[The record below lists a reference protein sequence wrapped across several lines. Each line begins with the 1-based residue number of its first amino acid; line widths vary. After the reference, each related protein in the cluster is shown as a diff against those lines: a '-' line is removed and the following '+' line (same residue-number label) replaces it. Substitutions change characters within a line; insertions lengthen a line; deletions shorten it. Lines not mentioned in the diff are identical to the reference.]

1 MTLNTF
7 KAVFLGLLLVSS
19 VNGTTQTRSAAERYQ
34 NLKEA
39 LRKARNQKHWRSS
52 LAAAQAMEKFLNQSP
67 DSLLEAARAEVH
79 VGDLTAASRKLQEFV
94 TMGEWSDLP
103 NKSDEFAPL
112 RERGSFSEL
121 EARMKANRSPISLA
135 TKIFS
140 IHDAD
145 LLAEDVDYDANAQ
158 RFLIT
163 SVRKK
168 KIVAITATGADQ
180 DFAKAPDNWSMLA
193 IKVDARRRVVWATEV
208 ALQGFI
214 FAPASDWGRS
224 AVVCYDLGSG
234 KLLRRIEGPRGSALG
249 DMVLT
254 AEGNVIVSDGNG
266 GGVYRLMRNSE
277 VLQRLDDGDFMS
289 PQTPAMH
296 PDGRHVFVPDYMRG
310 IGVLEITT
318 KHVRWLSMQG
328 RFALSGIDGLYFEE
342 GRLIAV
348 QNGTSP
354 ERAVAFTLDRTLS
367 RVIGEKIIER
377 STEHFGDPT
386 HGVVVDGSF
395 YYIANSGWDLL
406 DDQGNVKPGL
416 NPSEASLMDV
426 QLGEL

>member
-1 MTLNTF
+1 
-7 KAVFLGLLLVSS
+7 
-19 VNGTTQTRSAAERYQ
+19 
-34 NLKEA
+34 
-39 LRKARNQKHWRSS
+39 
-52 LAAAQAMEKFLNQSP
+52 MEKFLNQSP

-168 KIVAITATGADQ
+168 KIVAMTATGADQ

-406 DDQGNVKPGL
+406 DDQGHVKPGL